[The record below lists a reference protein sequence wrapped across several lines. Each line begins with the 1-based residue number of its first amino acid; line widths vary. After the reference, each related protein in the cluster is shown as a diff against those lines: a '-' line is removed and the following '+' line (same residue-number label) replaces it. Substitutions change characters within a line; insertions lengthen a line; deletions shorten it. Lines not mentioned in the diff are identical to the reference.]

1 MNRLSGKVNVKLI
14 IIVVVLILVGIL
26 GVLGLDTAKTYLS
39 GAAGG
44 LEPKGVSASAEGD
57 KATITWTSE
66 KESMGVVEYGTSP
79 ASLLLR
85 TPEATATMNH
95 SVVLS
100 PLRSGLS
107 YYFRIRVGDEVYDNN
122 GIPYSFK
129 TEGSGE
135 SPGSAPGVTNIP
147 SLVPTKQA
155 QQGVDDCRSGMDYN
169 SDGVVNAYDLAYCKK
184 HGMSGGSL
192 AAPSPTA
199 ASTGECQSGV
209 DYDGNGV
216 VNSFDMVKCL
226 QNRGD

>member
-1 MNRLSGKVNVKLI
+1 MDSSLGKVNVKLI
-14 IIVVVLILVGIL
+14 IIVVVFILVGVL

-44 LEPKGVSASAEGD
+44 SEPKGVSASAQSD
-57 KATITWTSE
+57 KATITWSSE
-66 KESMGVVEYGTSP
+66 VESMGIVEYGTSP

-85 TPEATATMNH
+85 TPESVATISH

-100 PLRSGLS
+100 PLRSGIS

-122 GIPYSFK
+122 GIPWSFK
-129 TEGSGE
+129 TIDSDPNVNSGS
-135 SPGSAPGVTNIP
+135 PMVTDIP
-147 SLVPTKQA
+147 QILPTQTTN
-155 QQGVDDCRSGMDYN
+155 QNCNGGIDYN
-169 SDGVVNAYDLAYCKK
+169 NDGIVNSFDLVFCL
-184 HGMSGGSL
+184 GGGQGN
-192 AAPSPTA
+192 PTGIVA
-199 ASTGECQSGV
+199 TPTTVSNGECQTGV